1 MKSEA
6 NVPMNKKDYFKKQA
20 KPIFNSFLAKQLL
33 HRGNPIVDLQKNKKL
48 SNASIFYFEDTEKFK
63 KDLTELTAE

>member
-6 NVPMNKKDYFKKQA
+6 NLPMNKRNNQQKQV

-33 HRGNPIVDLQKNKKL
+33 HKGNPIVDLQKNKKL
-48 SNASIFYFEDTEKFK
+48 QNASIFYFEETEKFK

>member
-1 MKSEA
+1 MK
-6 NVPMNKKDYFKKQA
+6 A

-33 HRGNPIVDLQKNKKL
+33 HKGNPIVDLQKNKKL
-48 SNASIFYFEDTEKFK
+48 PNASIFYFENTEKFK